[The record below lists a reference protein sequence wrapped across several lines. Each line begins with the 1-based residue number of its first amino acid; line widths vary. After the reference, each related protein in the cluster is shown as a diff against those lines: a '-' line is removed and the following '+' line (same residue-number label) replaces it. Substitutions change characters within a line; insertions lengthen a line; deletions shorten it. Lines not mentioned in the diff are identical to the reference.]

1 MVEQAIQMALQP
13 PAIYHKMQAVFA
25 MYEEGTL
32 KDQKKRVMS
41 GSTLQM
47 AIEGKLAPKLPQFK
61 IFQGLKVISVKL
73 ASTSII
79 KHLQYILEYSYYRM
93 WKRRRCLMS

>member
-13 PAIYHKMQAVFA
+13 PAIYYKIQKVFA

-47 AIEGKLAPKLPQFK
+47 AIEGKFAPKLPLFK
-61 IFQGLKVISVKL
+61 I
-73 ASTSII
+73 
-79 KHLQYILEYSYYRM
+79 LQRL
-93 WKRRRCLMS
+93 

>member
-13 PAIYHKMQAVFA
+13 PGIYHKMQTVFK

-32 KDQKKRVMS
+32 KDQKKRVMN
-41 GSTLQM
+41 GTTLQM

-61 IFQGLKVISVKL
+61 VFQGLKVRLYKC
-73 ASTSII
+73 SII
-79 KHLQYILEYSYYRM
+79 AT
-93 WKRRRCLMS
+93 

>member
-13 PAIYHKMQAVFA
+13 PAIYHKMQKVFA

-32 KDQKKRVMS
+32 KDQKRRVMS

-47 AIEGKLAPKLPQFK
+47 AIEGKLSPKLPQFK
-61 IFQGLKVISVKL
+61 IFQGLKVSRSNIV
-73 ASTSII
+73 II
-79 KHLQYILEYSYYRM
+79 KHIKYLIFSYLRVGCG
-93 WKRRRCLMS
+93 KGEAAG

>member
-13 PAIYHKMQAVFA
+13 PAIYHNMQKVFG
-25 MYEEGTL
+25 MYEGTL

-47 AIEGKLAPKLPQFK
+47 AIEGKFAPKLPLFK
-61 IFQGLKVISVKL
+61 I
-73 ASTSII
+73 
-79 KHLQYILEYSYYRM
+79 LQRL
-93 WKRRRCLMS
+93 

>member
-13 PAIYHKMQAVFA
+13 PAIYHNMQTVFT
-25 MYEEGTL
+25 MYEKGTL
-32 KDQKKRVMS
+32 KDQKKRVMN

-61 IFQGLKVISVKL
+61 IFQGLKVIHSN
-73 ASTSII
+73 II
-79 KHLQYILEYSYYRM
+79 IIQYILEYIIGCG
-93 WKRRRCLMS
+93 KGEGT